1 MYNTIDVW
9 YNSCRRV
16 TFLKREDALKLRKD
30 IKKMIIITGVFESQK
45 LPNGPFEKPLPTSQ
59 MMALEELEVEKL
71 TVWQLSN
78 KLRLE
83 TSTVS
88 RLVDKLVKKGLIYRE
103 VNEKN
108 RRELF
113 LHLTEKGHITV
124 NCLREQSITFYQSIL
139 NNLSESEQKIVVDG
153 FELFIDSISKPFD

>member
-1 MYNTIDVW
+1 M
-9 YNSCRRV
+9 
-16 TFLKREDALKLRKD
+16 KREDALKLRTD
-30 IKKMIIITGVFESQK
+30 IKKMIILTGVFESQN
-45 LPNGPFEKPLPTSQ
+45 LPNGSFEKPLPTSQ
-59 MMALEELEVEKL
+59 MMALEELEMEKL
-71 TVWQLSN
+71 TIWQLSN

-88 RLVDKLVKKGLIYRE
+88 RLVDKLVKMGLVYRE

-124 NCLREQSITFYQSIL
+124 NRLREQSLTFYQRIL

-153 FELFIDSISKPFD
+153 FELFIDSISKSFD

>member
-1 MYNTIDVW
+1 MA
-9 YNSCRRV
+9 
-16 TFLKREDALKLRKD
+16 FLKREDALKLRTD
-30 IKKMIIITGVFESQK
+30 IKKMIIITGVFESQN

-71 TVWQLSN
+71 TVWQLAN
-78 KLRLE
+78 KLKLE

-113 LHLTEKGHITV
+113 LHLTEKGHTTV
-124 NCLREQSITFYQSIL
+124 NFLREQSITFYQSIL
-139 NNLSESEQKIVVDG
+139 NNLSESEQKIVMDG
-153 FELFIDSISKPFD
+153 FELFNDSISKTFD

>member
-1 MYNTIDVW
+1 
-9 YNSCRRV
+9 
-16 TFLKREDALKLRKD
+16 
-30 IKKMIIITGVFESQK
+30 
-45 LPNGPFEKPLPTSQ
+45 
-59 MMALEELEVEKL
+59 L

-124 NCLREQSITFYQSIL
+124 NCLREQSVAFYQSIL
-139 NNLSESEQKIVVDG
+139 NNLSESERKIVVDG
-153 FELFIDSISKPFD
+153 FELFIDSICKSFD

>member
-1 MYNTIDVW
+1 MNF
-9 YNSCRRV
+9 RRV
-16 TFLKREDALKLRKD
+16 TFLKREDALKLRSD
-30 IKKMIIITGVFESQK
+30 IKKMIIITGVFESQN

-59 MMALEELEVEKL
+59 MMALEELEMEKL

-88 RLVDKLVKKGLIYRE
+88 RLVDKLVKKGLVYRE

-124 NCLREQSITFYQSIL
+124 NRLREQSLTFYQRIL

-153 FELFIDSISKPFD
+153 FELFIDSISKSID

>member
-1 MYNTIDVW
+1 
-9 YNSCRRV
+9 
-16 TFLKREDALKLRKD
+16 
-30 IKKMIIITGVFESQK
+30 MIIITGVFESQN
-45 LPNGPFEKPLPTSQ
+45 LPNGLFEKPLPTSQ

-88 RLVDKLVKKGLIYRE
+88 RLVDKLVKMGLVYRE

-113 LHLTEKGHITV
+113 LHLTEKGQITV
-124 NCLREQSITFYQSIL
+124 SRLREQSLTFYQRIL

-153 FELFIDSISKPFD
+153 FELFIDSISKSFD

>member
-1 MYNTIDVW
+1 MN
-9 YNSCRRV
+9 CRRM
-16 TFLKREDALKLRKD
+16 TFLKREDALKLRSD
-30 IKKMIIITGVFESQK
+30 IKKMIIITGVFESQN
-45 LPNGPFEKPLPTSQ
+45 LHNGPFEKPLPTSQ

-88 RLVDKLVKKGLIYRE
+88 RLVDKLVKKGLVYRE

-124 NCLREQSITFYQSIL
+124 NRLREQSLTFYQRIL

-153 FELFIDSISKPFD
+153 FELFIDSISKSFD

>member
-1 MYNTIDVW
+1 M
-9 YNSCRRV
+9 
-16 TFLKREDALKLRKD
+16 KREDALKLRSD
-30 IKKMIIITGVFESQK
+30 IKKMIIITGVFESQG

-59 MMALEELEVEKL
+59 MMALEEMEMEKL

-88 RLVDKLVKKGLIYRE
+88 RLVDKLVKKGLVYRE

-124 NCLREQSITFYQSIL
+124 NRLREQSLTFYQRIL

-153 FELFIDSISKPFD
+153 FELFIDSISKSFD

>member
-1 MYNTIDVW
+1 M
-9 YNSCRRV
+9 
-16 TFLKREDALKLRKD
+16 KREDALKLRTD
-30 IKKMIIITGVFESQK
+30 IKKMIIITGVFESQN
-45 LPNGPFEKPLPTSQ
+45 LPNGSFKKPLPTSQ

-124 NCLREQSITFYQSIL
+124 NCLREQSITFYQNIL

-153 FELFIDSISKPFD
+153 FELFIDSISKAFD

>member
-1 MYNTIDVW
+1 
-9 YNSCRRV
+9 
-16 TFLKREDALKLRKD
+16 
-30 IKKMIIITGVFESQK
+30 MIILTGVFESHN

-88 RLVDKLVKKGLIYRE
+88 RLVDKLVKMGLVYRE

-124 NCLREQSITFYQSIL
+124 NRLREQSLTFYQRIL

-153 FELFIDSISKPFD
+153 FELFIDSISKSFD

>member
-1 MYNTIDVW
+1 M
-9 YNSCRRV
+9 
-16 TFLKREDALKLRKD
+16 KREDALKLRTD
-30 IKKMIIITGVFESQK
+30 IKKMIIITGVFESQN
-45 LPNGPFEKPLPTSQ
+45 LPNGLFEKPLPTSQ

-88 RLVDKLVKKGLIYRE
+88 RLVDKLVKMGLVYRE

-113 LHLTEKGHITV
+113 LHLTEKGQITV
-124 NCLREQSITFYQSIL
+124 SRLREQSLTFYQRIL

-153 FELFIDSISKPFD
+153 FELFIDSISKSFD

>member
-1 MYNTIDVW
+1 M
-9 YNSCRRV
+9 
-16 TFLKREDALKLRKD
+16 KREDALKLRTD
-30 IKKMIIITGVFESQK
+30 IKKMIIITGVFESRN

>member
-1 MYNTIDVW
+1 M
-9 YNSCRRV
+9 
-16 TFLKREDALKLRKD
+16 KREDALKLRTD
-30 IKKMIIITGVFESQK
+30 IKKMIILTGVFESQN
-45 LPNGPFEKPLPTSQ
+45 LSNRPFEKPLPTSQ

-88 RLVDKLVKKGLIYRE
+88 RLVDKLVKMGLVYRE

-124 NCLREQSITFYQSIL
+124 NRLREQSLIFYQRIL

-153 FELFIDSISKPFD
+153 FELFIDSISKSFD